1 MSPAILPDDVQQRVR
16 AVFRSPGI
24 VLALFALA
32 IHLYASGGYGIFRDE
47 LYFIVCGDHPDWG
60 YVDQPPLIPLIAASM
75 HALFPDSLRMLR
87 LVPALGHATTI
98 ALTAET
104 ARILGGGRFAQMLA
118 GLCVLVGGVYLAT
131 GTILSTDALQ
141 APAWLFCAYALIRVI
156 REDDRRWWLGIGVVA
171 GIGLLTK
178 YMLAF
183 WLVALAIGVIATPA
197 RRVLR
202 HARLWLAV
210 AIAGAIVLPNVLWQ
224 ASHDWPF
231 LVIGTVAA
239 ESKNAV
245 LSPVQFLI
253 AETNFLNVATAPVWL
268 AGLIAFAAW
277 PRFADLRLFAI
288 AFVVLIGVMLAVH
301 GKPYYPT
308 GAYPV
313 LFAGGAVALEAWFRW
328 RGVRRALTGAIV
340 VSGVISAPFALPIL
354 PIESFVA
361 WQEFLRQTPQ
371 SMDRAQLGRLPQY
384 YADMFGWSDLA
395 AQAGEIYQALP
406 PDERDKA
413 VFLARNYGEASAINV
428 LGRPWHLTAIS
439 GHNNYF
445 LWGPRG
451 HDGSVVIRFGGD
463 RQALL
468 RAYASVESAGVFDN
482 AWAMPYERGQTLWL
496 CRGRRVPLSQDW
508 PSFKH
513 YE

>member
-1 MSPAILPDDVQQRVR
+1 MRERIKA
-16 AVFRSPGI
+16 AFRSPGI

-32 IHLYASGGYGIFRDE
+32 IHLYASGAYGIFRDE

-75 HALFPDSLRMLR
+75 HALFPNSLRMLR
-87 LVPALGHATTI
+87 LVPALGHAATI

-104 ARILGGGRFAQMLA
+104 ARVLGGGRFAQMLA
-118 GLCVLVGGVYLAT
+118 GLCVLVGGVYLGT
-131 GTILSTDALQ
+131 GTVLSTDALQ
-141 APAWLFCAYALIRVI
+141 PLAWLFCAYALIRVI
-156 REDDRRWWLGIGVVA
+156 REDHKHWWPAIGAVA

-183 WLVALAIGVIATPA
+183 WLLALAIGVIATPSRA
-197 RRVLR
+197 LLR
-202 HARLWLAV
+202 HAGPWLAAAV
-210 AIAGAIVLPNVLWQ
+210 AVAIVLPNVLWQ

-239 ESKNAV
+239 EAKNAP
-245 LSPVQFLI
+245 LSAMQFLF
-253 AETNFLNVATAPVWL
+253 AEMNFLNLATAPVWL
-268 AGLIAFAAW
+268 AGLAAFALW
-277 PRFADLRLFAI
+277 PRFSDLRLFAV
-288 AFVVLIGVMLAVH
+288 AFVAMFGVMLAVH
-301 GKPYYPT
+301 AKPYYPA

-313 LFAGGAVALEAWFRW
+313 LFAGGAMALETWLTWHRARW
-328 RGVRRALTGAIV
+328 ALAGVIV

-371 SMDRAQLGRLPQY
+371 PMDRALLGRLPQY
-384 YADMFGWSDLA
+384 YADMFGWAELA
-395 AQAGEIYQALP
+395 AQIGAIYQVLP
-406 PDERDKA
+406 PEERAKA
-413 VFLARNYGEASAINV
+413 AFLARNYGEAAAIDVFGSGGN
-428 LGRPWHLTAIS
+428 LPPAIS

-451 HDGSVVIRFGGD
+451 RDGSVVIRFGGD

-468 RAYASVESAGVFDN
+468 RAYASVEPVGVFDN

-496 CRGRRVPLSQDW
+496 CRGRKVPLSQDW
-508 PSFKH
+508 ASFQH
-513 YE
+513 YQ